1 MVRPARAHDA
11 HQSCN
16 ADSQSCAED
25 DETPKGRQS
34 NEEYQSASGGK
45 DQANKSTAHGKFV
58 HGYARMR
65 FLSHMDLAS
74 NHDPTR
80 GFKTQAL

>member
-1 MVRPARAHDA
+1 MVRPVCAHDA
-11 HQSCN
+11 HQDCN
-16 ADSQSCAED
+16 ADSQSCAEG
-25 DETPKGRQS
+25 DETPKRRQS
-34 NEEYQSASGGK
+34 NEEDQGASGGK
-45 DQANKSTAHGKFV
+45 DHANKSTTDREFV
-58 HGYARMR
+58 HGDARMR